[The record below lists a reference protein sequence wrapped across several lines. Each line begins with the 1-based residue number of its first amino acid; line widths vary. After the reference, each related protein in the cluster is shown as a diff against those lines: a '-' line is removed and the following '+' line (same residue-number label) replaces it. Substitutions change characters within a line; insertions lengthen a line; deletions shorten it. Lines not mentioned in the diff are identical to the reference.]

1 MITQAVLQNGSF
13 CRPLARSKYDQQPCG
28 PISLVG
34 SITPEVAP
42 IGFNRNACVYRE
54 GDPVGRLYKIVVG
67 AVRACRVL
75 ADGRRQIGAFY
86 LPGDIFGLET
96 EAEHL
101 FSAEAIVDSQVLIVK
116 SLTFPFEQC
125 DFQEASQTWELICR
139 ELRRARDRVLLLGK
153 TAHERVASF
162 LLEMAERTGSGDQV
176 ELPMSRKDIADY
188 LGLTLETVSRMLSQ
202 LESETAIAVA
212 GAKRIV
218 LRKRAAL
225 HRLADV
231 APLN

>member
-1 MITQAVLQNGSF
+1 MITQAVQQNGLS
-13 CRPLARSKYDQQPCG
+13 CHPLARPKYDQRPCG
-28 PISLVG
+28 LIALVG
-34 SITPEVAP
+34 SSMPEVAP
-42 IGFNRNACVYRE
+42 IGFKRNACVYRE

-86 LPGDIFGLET
+86 LPGDIFGLEP

-101 FSAEAIVDSQVLIVK
+101 FSAEAVVDSQVLIVK

-125 DFQEASQTWELICR
+125 DFQETSQTWELICR
-139 ELRRARDRVLLLGK
+139 EFRRTRDRVLLLGK

-162 LLEMAERTGSGDQV
+162 LLEMAERTGSDEV
-176 ELPMSRKDIADY
+176 ELPMSRKDVADY

-212 GAKRIV
+212 GSKRIV